1 MEVLGGR
8 GRGLVGR
15 LGGRW
20 PGASAG
26 VGGSE
31 PGDWR
36 PKPEFMRRVV
46 VLPPQFPHR
55 PGSSGEVVVCHSTP
69 LPRRPGDPPGRGRL
83 SQFE

>member
-1 MEVLGGR
+1 MDWWGGLEAGGQGPVLGG
-8 GRGLVGR
+8 
-15 LGGRW
+15 GRW
-20 PGASAG
+20 
-26 VGGSE
+26 SE

-55 PGSSGEVVVCHSTP
+55 PGSSGEVVVCHSIP